1 MLRPQKFEFDARDQ
15 ISDADCSFYSVL
27 HPLSSA
33 LHPPFPVFRSQ
44 PSSHCPLPSALE
56 VRSTCP
62 NTSPTP
68 RPPHA
73 TPEFS
78 LHASGHRLGTDTDM
92 PTPSTSPRPVA
103 RGDPLFASSN
113 HYLVFFRLCLGS
125 GLKKLAFAKTKNLS
139 PADSLFIL
147 IPNANDPPSYPI
159 FNILYPIN
167 HLYPNLKKP
176 PQQSALLSKKF
187 YPGKRGKMPI
197 LGP

>member
-1 MLRPQKFEFDARDQ
+1 MPDAG
-15 ISDADCSFYSVL
+15 CSLYSVL
-27 HPLSSA
+27 RPPTSA
-33 LHPPFPVFRSQ
+33 PCL
-44 PSSHCPLPSALE
+44 LPSVLE
-56 VRSTCP
+56 VRSTRP
-62 NTSPTP
+62 NTSSTP
-68 RPPHA
+68 RRLTA
-73 TPEFS
+73 IPEFS
-78 LHASGHRLGTDTDM
+78 LHVSTRKPETNTGR

>member
-1 MLRPQKFEFDARDQ
+1 MPDAE
-15 ISDADCSFYSVL
+15 CSLYSVL
-27 HPLSSA
+27 RPPTSA
-33 LHPPFPVFRSQ
+33 P
-44 PSSHCPLPSALE
+44 CPLPSVHE
-56 VRSTCP
+56 WRSTYP
-62 NTSPTP
+62 NTSSAPK
-68 RPPHA
+68 PPHA

-78 LHASGHRLGTDTDM
+78 LHGSTHRLGTDTDT